1 MSNTFC
7 VLLYYKYVHLVDPKQ
22 FLVEHKQLCQRLGLT
37 GRILVADEGLNG
49 TVCGTIQQ
57 TEHYKQALRAI
68 EQFKD
73 IEFKEHDY
81 HENPF
86 AKLKIKYRKELVAL
100 GVNEITAADAAQ
112 HLSPEQ
118 WHALA
123 QQSDTVVL
131 DVRNDYES
139 RIGKFKGA
147 ITPEIAN
154 FRELP
159 AWLQQ
164 HQELKDKKVLIYC
177 TGGIRCE
184 KASAVLKQSGVGAV
198 YQLHGG
204 IINYGKEIPAGLWEG
219 SCFVFDQ
226 RMAVPVNDARHHQ
239 IISQCHYCPIA
250 TDTYYNCA
258 NVDCNALIL
267 LCPSCLAH
275 SGRLCSRE
283 KQTVPALP
291 DQTGCFIANV
301 G

>member
-1 MSNTFC
+1 MPYR
-7 VLLYYKYVHLVDPKQ
+7 VLLYYKYVTLTEPAA
-22 FLVEHKQLCQRLGLT
+22 FLVEHRKLCQQLGLT
-37 GRILVADEGLNG
+37 GRILIADEGLNG
-49 TVCGTIQQ
+49 TICGTLEQ
-57 TEHYKQALRAI
+57 TEQYKQALRAMV
-68 EQFKD
+68 QFQD
-73 IEFKEHDY
+73 IEFKEHDH

-86 AKLKIKYRKELVAL
+86 AKLKIKYRRELVAL

-112 HLSPEQ
+112 HLSPEA

-123 QQSDTVVL
+123 QQPDTVVL

-139 RIGKFKGA
+139 KIGKFTNA
-147 ITPEIAN
+147 ITPDITN

-184 KASAVLKQSGVGAV
+184 KASAVLKKSGVGAV

-226 RMAVPVNDARHHQ
+226 RMAVPVNDPEHHQ
-239 IISQCHYCPIA
+239 IISQCHYCPTA

-267 LCPSCLAH
+267 LCPSCLEQ
-275 SGRLCSRE
+275 SQRLCSRE

-291 DQTGCFIANV
+291 NQTSRLVANV
-301 G
+301 R